1 MPMAQKTAPSRERR
15 RRTVDICRRRQ
26 HCPVVCGKGNLLC
39 GEKRACAGNGRARL
53 QEEAACI
60 ARSVVED
67 EAQEARHLTDL
78 LTRYGKQH
86 GVEFKVTW
94 HSSAME
100 MLSDKGHYDLCLLD
114 IEMPGING
122 MEAAGLLRTYDE
134 TIPIIF
140 VTNLAK
146 YAVKGYEVG
155 ALGFIVKPVSYGG
168 LSLSLDRALRAIG
181 ANAGRSVAVPTED
194 GVRVVPLR
202 SIIYVEV
209 TKHRLTYHIENEEP
223 LEARGSLVQ
232 LEEELAE
239 APVVRVSKSCL
250 ANMDK
255 ISLVRNAEVQMTN
268 GDLLRISRTHKKEVV
283 DKVTDYLGDRR

>member
-1 MPMAQKTAPSRERR
+1 MPSRA
-15 RRTVDICRRRQ
+15 T
-26 HCPVVCGKGNLLC
+26 
-39 GEKRACAGNGRARL
+39 
-53 QEEAACI
+53 
-60 ARSVVED
+60 RS
-67 EAQEARHLTDL
+67 
-78 LTRYGKQH
+78 
-86 GVEFKVTW
+86 
-94 HSSAME
+94 
-100 MLSDKGHYDLCLLD
+100 
-114 IEMPGING
+114 
-122 MEAAGLLRTYDE
+122 
-134 TIPIIF
+134 
-140 VTNLAK
+140 
-146 YAVKGYEVG
+146 
-155 ALGFIVKPVSYGG
+155 VSYGG

-181 ANAGRSVAVPTED
+181 ANVGRSVAVPTED

-283 DKVTDYLGDRR
+283 DKVTDYLGGRR

>member
-1 MPMAQKTAPSRERR
+1 MY
-15 RRTVDICRRRQ
+15 RT
-26 HCPVVCGKGNLLC
+26 L
-39 GEKRACAGNGRARL
+39 
-53 QEEAACI
+53 
-60 ARSVVED
+60 VVED

-155 ALGFIVKPVSYGG
+155 ALGFIVKPVSYGS

-181 ANAGRSVAVPTED
+181 ANVGRSVAVPTED
-194 GVRVVPLR
+194 G
-202 SIIYVEV
+202 
-209 TKHRLTYHIENEEP
+209 
-223 LEARGSLVQ
+223 
-232 LEEELAE
+232 
-239 APVVRVSKSCL
+239 VRVSKSCL

-268 GDLLRISRTHKKEVV
+268 GDLLRISRTHKKEVA
-283 DKVTDYLGDRR
+283 DKVTDYLGGRR

>member
-1 MPMAQKTAPSRERR
+1 MP
-15 RRTVDICRRRQ
+15 
-26 HCPVVCGKGNLLC
+26 N
-39 GEKRACAGNGRARL
+39 
-53 QEEAACI
+53 I
-60 ARSVVED
+60 ALVED
-67 EAQEARHLTDL
+67 EPEAADVLAAFIARYADEKGLELAVARFGNAMDFEMTHQHFDL
-78 LTRYGKQH
+78 
-86 GVEFKVTW
+86 VF
-94 HSSAME
+94 M
-100 MLSDKGHYDLCLLD
+100 D
-114 IEMPGING
+114 IQMPGING
-122 MEAAGLLRTYDE
+122 MEAAQLMRTYDSE
-134 TIPIIF
+134 TPIIF
-140 VTNLAK
+140 VTNLAQ

-283 DKVTDYLGDRR
+283 DKVTDYLGGRR

>member
-1 MPMAQKTAPSRERR
+1 MP
-15 RRTVDICRRRQ
+15 
-26 HCPVVCGKGNLLC
+26 N
-39 GEKRACAGNGRARL
+39 
-53 QEEAACI
+53 I
-60 ARSVVED
+60 ALVED
-67 EAQEARHLTDL
+67 EPEAADVLAAFIARYADEKGLELAVTRFGNAMDFEMTHQHFDL
-78 LTRYGKQH
+78 
-86 GVEFKVTW
+86 VF
-94 HSSAME
+94 M
-100 MLSDKGHYDLCLLD
+100 D
-114 IEMPGING
+114 IQMPGING
-122 MEAAGLLRTYDE
+122 MEAAQLMRTYDSE
-134 TIPIIF
+134 TPIIF

-283 DKVTDYLGDRR
+283 DKVTDYLGGRR

>member
-1 MPMAQKTAPSRERR
+1 MYRVLIVEDTPAEADALRGFLERYAAEKGLELGIEVLGSALEFTDL
-15 RRTVDICRRRQ
+15 RRTADLVLMDI
-26 HCPVVCGKGNLLC
+26 
-39 GEKRACAGNGRARL
+39 
-53 QEEAACI
+53 
-60 ARSVVED
+60 D
-67 EAQEARHLTDL
+67 
-78 LTRYGKQH
+78 
-86 GVEFKVTW
+86 
-94 HSSAME
+94 
-100 MLSDKGHYDLCLLD
+100 
-114 IEMPGING
+114 MPGING
-122 MEAAGLLRTYDE
+122 MEAAQLMRTYDSE
-134 TIPIIF
+134 TPIIF
-140 VTNLAK
+140 VTNLAQ

-283 DKVTDYLGDRR
+283 DKVTDYLGGRR

>member
-1 MPMAQKTAPSRERR
+1 MQGPFSEEMNTA
-15 RRTVDICRRRQ
+15 
-26 HCPVVCGKGNLLC
+26 
-39 GEKRACAGNGRARL
+39 
-53 QEEAACI
+53 
-60 ARSVVED
+60 
-67 EAQEARHLTDL
+67 
-78 LTRYGKQH
+78 
-86 GVEFKVTW
+86 
-94 HSSAME
+94 M
-100 MLSDKGHYDLCLLD
+100 
-114 IEMPGING
+114 
-122 MEAAGLLRTYDE
+122 
-134 TIPIIF
+134 
-140 VTNLAK
+140 
-146 YAVKGYEVG
+146 
-155 ALGFIVKPVSYGG
+155 
-168 LSLSLDRALRAIG
+168 LRAIG
-181 ANAGRSVAVPTED
+181 ANVGRSVAVPTED

-283 DKVTDYLGDRR
+283 DKVTDYLGGRR

>member
-1 MPMAQKTAPSRERR
+1 MCRAKGGDSIY
-15 RRTVDICRRRQ
+15 RT
-26 HCPVVCGKGNLLC
+26 L
-39 GEKRACAGNGRARL
+39 
-53 QEEAACI
+53 
-60 ARSVVED
+60 VVED

-181 ANAGRSVAVPTED
+181 ANVGRSVAVPTEG

-283 DKVTDYLGDRR
+283 DKVTDYLGGRR

>member
-1 MPMAQKTAPSRERR
+1 MP
-15 RRTVDICRRRQ
+15 
-26 HCPVVCGKGNLLC
+26 N
-39 GEKRACAGNGRARL
+39 
-53 QEEAACI
+53 I
-60 ARSVVED
+60 ALVED
-67 EAQEARHLTDL
+67 EPEAADVLAAFIARYADEKGLDL
-78 LTRYGKQH
+78 VVTRFGNAMDFEMTHQH
-86 GVEFKVTW
+86 F
-94 HSSAME
+94 
-100 MLSDKGHYDLCLLD
+100 DLVFMD
-114 IEMPGING
+114 IQMPGING
-122 MEAAGLLRTYDE
+122 MEAAQLMRTYDSE
-134 TIPIIF
+134 TPIIF
-140 VTNLAK
+140 VTNLAQ

-283 DKVTDYLGDRR
+283 DKVTDYLGGRR